1 MSREVVKVINIIICL
16 LLFILTRFILATHGL
31 LVGGGAGCKVTDNFT
46 PSPLVE
52 GLSTKLRE
60 SAK

>member
-46 PSPLVE
+46 LSPWV
-52 GLSTKLRE
+52 RV
-60 SAK
+60 